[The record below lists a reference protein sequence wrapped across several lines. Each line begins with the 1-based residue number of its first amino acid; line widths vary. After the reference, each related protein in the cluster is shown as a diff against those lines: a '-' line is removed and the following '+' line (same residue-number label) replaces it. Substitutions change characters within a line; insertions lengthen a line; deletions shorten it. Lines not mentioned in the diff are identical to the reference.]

1 MSLQRNVDDF
11 AVVSGHGLETGD
23 IMLVPGSVSQL
34 DCGME
39 MNVRSVMEETLAA
52 LLDKKARSPCVIDI
66 SKVTT
71 IARYFVIVSGTSTT
85 HIKALAD
92 SVEDRLGKLGM
103 NPYGRSGYNTARW
116 ILLDFSEVVVHIFHD
131 DERTFY
137 GLERLWQDGDF
148 LLIHD
153 GQGNSFC
160 Q

>member
-1 MSLQRNVDDF
+1 MQRSVDDF
-11 AVVSGHGLETGD
+11 VTASGLGFGTGVLSRFPD
-23 IMLVPGSVSQL
+23 SVSQS
-34 DCGME
+34 DDSSE
-39 MNVRSVMEETLAA
+39 SDARSVMEEAVAA

-92 SVEDRLGKLGM
+92 AVEDRLGKLGM
-103 NPYGRSGYNTARW
+103 DPYGRSGYNTARW
-116 ILLDFSEVVVHIFHD
+116 ILLDFSEVVIHIFHD

-148 LLIHD
+148 LLLHD
-153 GQGNSFC
+153 GAGRR
-160 Q
+160 

>member
-1 MSLQRNVDDF
+1 MSLQRSVDDF
-11 AVVSGHGLETGD
+11 SAVSGIGFGSREISCVPCSVPQLEGGVESD
-23 IMLVPGSVSQL
+23 A
-34 DCGME
+34 
-39 MNVRSVMEETLAA
+39 RSVMEEAVAA

-131 DERTFY
+131 EERTFY

-148 LLIHD
+148 CLIRD
-153 GQGNSFC
+153 GQGL
-160 Q
+160 